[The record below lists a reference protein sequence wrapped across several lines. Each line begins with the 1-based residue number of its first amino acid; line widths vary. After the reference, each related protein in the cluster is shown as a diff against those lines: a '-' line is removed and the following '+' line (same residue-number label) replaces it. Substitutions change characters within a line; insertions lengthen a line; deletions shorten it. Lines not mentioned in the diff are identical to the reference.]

1 MLKSHNE
8 VVKMYVDR
16 DNNMKLDCVEYILIS
31 IKKLGYY
38 NLNVPY
44 ELDKRVQTK
53 FNQLNIKDI
62 SYNDYK
68 KTFETTE
75 EYNGMVTNITHKI
88 ERSIKLA
95 KYIGTNLNEEFYRDC
110 TLDELM
116 YLGY

>member
-16 DNNMKLDCVEYILIS
+16 DNNMKLDCVECILFS

-38 NLNVPY
+38 NLNVSY
-44 ELDKRVQTK
+44 ELDKRVRTK
-53 FNQLNIKDI
+53 FDQLNIKDL
-62 SYNDYK
+62 SYNGYK
-68 KTFETTE
+68 KAFETTE
-75 EYNGMVTNITHKI
+75 EYNGMVKNISHMI
-88 ERSIKLA
+88 ERSVKLA
-95 KYIGTNLNEEFYRDC
+95 KYIGTNLNEEFYSNC